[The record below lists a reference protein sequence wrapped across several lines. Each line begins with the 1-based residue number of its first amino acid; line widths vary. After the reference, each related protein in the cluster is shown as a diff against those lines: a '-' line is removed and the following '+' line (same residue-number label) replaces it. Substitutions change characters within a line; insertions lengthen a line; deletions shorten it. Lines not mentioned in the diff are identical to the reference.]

1 MIKHSTATAQ
11 HSDTNMEPL
20 SPDVMHAK
28 DHYMQDGDQIYAG
41 QHIIVDFYNAKH
53 LTEISIIEKAFRQA
67 IKAAN
72 ATLLHIH
79 LHHFTPND
87 GVSGVAVLAE
97 SHISVHTWPE
107 RHFAAFDIFMC
118 GDAKPLLAL
127 EELKKV
133 FLPER
138 VHIESI
144 RRGIVQND
152 EELV

>member
-1 MIKHSTATAQ
+1 MR
-11 HSDTNMEPL
+11 E
-20 SPDVMHAK
+20 
-28 DHYMQDGDQIYAG
+28 GDQIYAG

-53 LTEISIIEKAFRQA
+53 LTEISIIEEAFRKA

-87 GVSGVAVLAE
+87 GVSGAQVLAE

-118 GDAKPLLAL
+118 GDANLLLAL
-127 EELKKV
+127 EELKKAFV
-133 FLPER
+133 PER
-138 VHIESI
+138 VQIESI

-152 EELV
+152 EKLV